1 MRHKYFSKLFAVLSL
16 FLCISTFPAFA
27 GSDGLEWMQLYDE
40 VAEPRSFGLVNGGEF
55 GVAECFDV
63 EFLRDYAGKEFS
75 VLSVFLA
82 APLEEVNVFVKKGAD
97 INTAETLA
105 AVEIPFMGEG
115 WNYVRL
121 NEPIKIEDTSPLY
134 LGYEAIDDANSPIG
148 CDGKAVLSGQMY
160 YSMFGRAYEDEDK
173 YGDLMIGA
181 LVAGDSSEI
190 PANVT
195 LSTVSCNRYVPKGG
209 LAEFELLLAN
219 TSFKDVE
226 AVTLSVQINGIY
238 EEVEL
243 ALKPADNG
251 NSMIGAEFSYEVHED
266 TEFVFRLVKVDGVEI
281 LSDDEI
287 KKEIEVYDGDK
298 AVQRIVLIEK
308 FTGQNCGFCPGGEN
322 SIAEAM
328 SGLED
333 FVARIDHHYGYG
345 KDIFTIS
352 ESESIGSFFGVTS
365 APQCMLDRTIQEDRK
380 DFDDANNGVKWHPG
394 LMTAEILKN
403 EISKPAF
410 VSLDVSS
417 SYDTGSGVLY
427 VTVKGKSNIDLVGK
441 RINVVLTQSG
451 YDAYQNS
458 GWEGYL
464 HNDFPIDFLTDYTG
478 DILVVANDGT
488 FEMNFSCEIKEAYG
502 RVETDRGKLK
512 LVAFVSNWNTAF
524 DSEVLQAVS
533 VDVDGRASVN
543 DANGEKCYD
552 VNVVDRS
559 IRILGESVESFRIYD
574 LSGKMVGNADL
585 AEGLYIVEVFANGGR
600 FVDKVMMP

>member
-1 MRHKYFSKLFAVLSL
+1 MGHKYFYKLFAALS
-16 FLCISTFPAFA
+16 FYLCISAFPAFA
-27 GSDGLEWMQLYDE
+27 AGDGLEWMRLYDDA
-40 VAEPRSFGLVNGGEF
+40 AEPRSFGLVNGGQF
-55 GVAECFDV
+55 GVAECFDT
-63 EFLRDYAGKEFS
+63 EFLKDYAGKEIS

-82 APLEEVNVFVKKGAD
+82 APLEEAKVFVKKGAD

-105 AVEIPFMGEG
+105 AVEVSFMGEG

-121 NEPIKIEDTSPLY
+121 DESIKIEDTLPLY

-160 YSMFGRAYEDEDK
+160 YSMFGRAYEGEDK

-181 LVAGDSSEI
+181 LVAGDSSDI
-190 PANVT
+190 PANVA
-195 LSTVSCNRYVPKGG
+195 LSAVSCNRYVPQGG
-209 LAEFELLLAN
+209 LAEFELLFAN
-219 TSFKDVE
+219 TSFKGVE
-226 AVTLSVQINGIY
+226 TLTLSVQINGM
-238 EEVEL
+238 EDEVEL
-243 ALKPADNG
+243 ALEPADNG
-251 NSMIGAEFSYEVHED
+251 NSVIGAELSYEVHED

-281 LSDDEI
+281 SSGDEI

-298 AVQRIVLIEK
+298 AVQRTVLIEK
-308 FTGQNCGFCPGGEN
+308 FTGQNCGFCPAGES

-328 SGLED
+328 AGLED

-345 KDIFTIS
+345 KDIFTMM
-352 ESESIGSFFGVTS
+352 ESENIGTFFGVTS
-365 APQCMLDRTIQEDRK
+365 APQCMLDRTLQEDRK
-380 DFDDANNGVKWHPG
+380 DFPNNNDGVKWHPG
-394 LMTAEILKN
+394 LMTAEILRN

-417 SYDTGSGVLY
+417 SYDTGSKVLY
-427 VTVKGKSNIDLVGK
+427 VTVKGKGNIDLVGK

-478 DILVVANDGT
+478 DALAVADDGT

-512 LVAFVSNWNTAF
+512 LVAFVSNWNTAS
-524 DSEVLQAVS
+524 DSEVFQAVS
-533 VDVDGRASVN
+533 ADVDGRVYVN
-543 DANGEKCYD
+543 DTGEEKCYD
-552 VNVVDRS
+552 INVTDH
-559 IRILGESVESFRIYD
+559 RIIVSGEAVEAFRVYD
-574 LSGKMVGNADL
+574 LSGKMVVNADL
-585 AEGLYIVEVFANGGR
+585 AEGLYIVEVFTNGGR